1 MNISNTLI
9 DELLRMSMVEE
20 AELVFSG
27 LVERNHI
34 V

>member
-1 MNISNTLI
+1 MSILNALI
-9 DELLRMSMVEE
+9 DELLRMGMVEE